1 MARGVSTLVSVR
13 LGNDLRALLRL
24 MSMCADSL
32 KQRLGADDATDRDFI
47 ELEGALSSAYHIS
60 RELVALG
67 QPSPDERS
75 VVDLNELVAQIE
87 QVITR
92 VLGPDIRVTLR
103 LDAIDPLVQ
112 AEAVQLE
119 WVLFNLAANSR
130 DAMPNGGSFSIHTA
144 SVDRRIGTPARTQ
157 RFIRVTVTDTGHGL
171 FGGAHTR
178 ASEPFFSTKDG
189 GLGLGLTS
197 VAMIVRSF
205 QGWLHIES
213 DRAGTS
219 VHVHLP
225 ALSAARS

>member
-1 MARGVSTLVSVR
+1 
-13 LGNDLRALLRL
+13 
-24 MSMCADSL
+24 MCADSL

-47 ELEGALSSAYHIS
+47 ALEGALSSAYQIS

-67 QPSPDERS
+67 QPVPDQRG
-75 VVDLNELVAQIE
+75 VVDLNELVSQIE

-92 VLGPDIRVTLR
+92 VLGPDIRVMLR

-130 DAMPNGGSFSIHTA
+130 DAMPNGGAFSIHTQ
-144 SVDRRIGTPARTQ
+144 SVDRRLGAPARTQ
-157 RFIRVTVTDTGHGL
+157 RFIRMTVTDSGHGL
-171 FGGAHTR
+171 FGDAHTR
-178 ASEPFFSTKDG
+178 ASEPFFSTRES

-213 DRAGTS
+213 DSAGTS
-219 VHVHLP
+219 IHIHLP
-225 ALSAARS
+225 ALGAARI